1 LSKRIEKRN
10 GAPPYV
16 PLWVKSNYS
25 FLEGAS
31 HPEELIDRAHA
42 HGLPAMALT
51 DRDGFYGSV
60 RAFVRAKE
68 LMEAH
73 AGAPAE
79 VHPPRMILGA
89 QVSVEMERG
98 ITPLVLLAEDRRGY
112 GEICQL
118 LSKAHARAEQ
128 KGDARATLE
137 LVRTHASGVIALP
150 SDAAMLEALAES
162 HASRLYALV
171 ARHFEPEEKES
182 EAKLRSMA
190 LRVGVETVATV
201 EVLFHDRSRKA
212 LSDVLTCIRHGVT
225 LRAAGRLLRQN
236 AEHEL
241 VTPAGMARRFKDD
254 LLSVARTLEVAERCT
269 FELGQ
274 LRYRYPEEK
283 LPEGFT
289 EKSYLRTLTYEGARV
304 RYPMGIPDEARA
316 QIEKEL
322 ELVEDL
328 EYGGYFLT
336 MQDVVRACKELNI
349 LCQGRGSAAN
359 SIVCY
364 CLGITAVDPVR
375 GDLLFE
381 RFLSRERA
389 EPPDIDL
396 DIEHE
401 RREEVIQYVYER
413 WGRRHSAMV
422 ANFIRYRLKSA
433 VRDVGKVL
441 DLPELA
447 LDRAS
452 KILSRRES
460 IDDDVIREAGLDPK
474 SASTS
479 HLLVLVSQ
487 IQDYPRHL
495 SIHPGGFLLGHEP
508 VDTLVPIENA
518 TMEKRT
524 VVQWDKQDIEDLGL
538 FKVDLLGLGIL
549 SVIHRAFDTLKEHEE
564 IALEIATVPA
574 EDATTYAMV
583 SRGETVGVFQIES
596 RAQMAM
602 LPRLRPRTFYDLV
615 IEVAIVRPGP
625 IQGDMVHPYLR
636 RREGLEPVAFPHP
649 KLERVLGKTLGV
661 PIFQEQVMKLAV
673 AVAGYTPGEAD
684 QLRRDMAAWRSKGRI
699 EKHRE
704 KLVTRMVEDGIPL
717 EFAERV
723 YKQIQGFGEYGFPE
737 SHAASFALLAYV
749 TAWLRC
755 HHPAHFACALLNAWP
770 MGFYHPSTIVDD
782 VKRRGV
788 AVLPIDVRKS
798 AWECTL
804 EAVSKRGW
812 GIRMGLRYVKGL
824 GKREEEALARERVLN
839 EAGEVVSPFR
849 SIAEFVRRMRLS
861 RRALESIAQAGAFDS
876 FGPSGSAEPMDRRA
890 ALWEIA
896 RLSREEPGG
905 FALDERPR
913 AKKTR
918 FRALSAP
925 ETIGWDYRTSLHS
938 ARGHPMEGLRPL
950 CEDRGIPEA
959 RTVSRMKNGTRVRV
973 AGLVIC
979 RQRPGTATGVTFL
992 TLEDETG
999 FVNIV
1004 CWRDVF
1010 ERFEL
1015 VGKTAAIL
1023 EVRGRIQSEMNVVH
1037 VVAEELFDLG
1047 AEITRARVLG
1057 ETSSTDLEKS
1067 RDFH

>member
-1 LSKRIEKRN
+1 MSQRI
-10 GAPPYV
+10 PPKLAYV

-42 HGLPAMALT
+42 HGLPAIALT
-51 DRDGFYGSV
+51 DRDGLYGSV
-60 RAFVRAKE
+60 RAFVRGKE
-68 LMEAH
+68 LNEQH
-73 AGAPAE
+73 GASPEKAP
-79 VHPPRMILGA
+79 PPRMILGA
-89 QVSVEMERG
+89 QVSVETDTG
-98 ITPLVLLAEDRRGY
+98 IVPLVLLAEDRRGY

-118 LSKAHARAEQ
+118 LTKAHARAEQ
-128 KGDARATLE
+128 KGEARATLE
-137 LVRTHASGVIALP
+137 LVQAHASGVIALP
-150 SDAAMLEALAES
+150 TDPEMLETLASS
-162 HASRLYALV
+162 HAGRLYALA
-171 ARHFEPEEKES
+171 ARHFEPEEKTTEP
-182 EAKLRSMA
+182 KLRKVA
-190 LRVGVETVATV
+190 ARIGVETVAAI
-201 EVLFHDRSRKA
+201 EVLFHDRMRKS
-212 LSDVLTCIRHGVT
+212 LQDVLTCIRHGVT
-225 LRAAGRLLRQN
+225 LREAGRLLRQN

-241 VTPAGMARRFKDD
+241 ASPEQMHRRFKDD
-254 LLSVARTLEVAERCT
+254 PGAVLRTLEVAERCT

-274 LRYRYPEEK
+274 IRYRYPEEK

-289 EKSYLRTLTYEGARV
+289 EKSYLRTLTYEGALR
-304 RYPMGIPDEARA
+304 RYPRGIPDDARG

-322 ELVEDL
+322 ALVLEL

-364 CLGITAVDPVR
+364 CLGITAIDPVR

-460 IDDDVIREAGLDPK
+460 VDDDVIREAGLDPK
-474 SASTS
+474 SPRVS

-495 SIHPGGFLLGHEP
+495 SIHPGGFILGHEP

-524 VVQWDKQDIEDLGL
+524 VVQWDKQDVEDLGL

-549 SVIHRAFDTLKEHEE
+549 SVIHRAFDTLKAHDE
-564 IALEIATVPA
+564 IDLEIATVPA
-574 EDATTYAMV
+574 EDATTYSMV

-636 RREGLEPVAFPHP
+636 RREGVEAVSYPHP
-649 KLERVLGKTLGV
+649 KLEQVLGKTLGV

-704 KLVTRMVEDGIPL
+704 KLVGRMTLDGIPL

-723 YKQIQGFGEYGFPE
+723 YRQIEGFGEYGFPE

-788 AVLPIDVRKS
+788 VVLPIDVRKS
-798 AWECTL
+798 AWECSL
-804 EAVSKRGW
+804 EAVSQRGW

-824 GKREEEALARERVLN
+824 GKREEEALSRERALS
-839 EAGEVVSPFR
+839 ESGEVMEPFR
-849 SIAEFVRRMRLS
+849 SIGDFVRRMRIS
-861 RRALESIAQAGAFDS
+861 RRALESIAQAGALDG
-876 FGPSGSAEPMDRRA
+876 FGGDRRA

-905 FALDERPR
+905 FALEEKPR
-913 AKKTR
+913 GKKTR
-918 FRALSAP
+918 FRALSAS

-938 ARGHPMEGLRPL
+938 ARGHPMEGLRAL
-950 CEDRGIPEA
+950 LEERGMPEA

-979 RQRPGTATGVTFL
+979 RQRPGTATGVTFM

-999 FVNIV
+999 FVNVV

-1010 ERFEL
+1010 ERFE
-1015 VGKTAAIL
+1015 VIGKTAAIL
-1023 EVRGRIQSEMNVVH
+1023 EVRGKIQSEKSVVH
-1037 VVAEELFDLG
+1037 LIAEELVDLG
-1047 AEITRARVLG
+1047 AEITRANVLG
-1057 ETSSTDLEKS
+1057 ETHPADIEKS